1 MNISISRECPYIYN
15 LFVLI
20 IYISLTLFLTLFLT
34 DSICFTYVL
43 SQSLTLSYSLPN
55 RDYAVRTERER
66 SHSPKNN
73 RKTQIIVFHS
83 FSLVFFL
90 LPLYLC
96 LLHEISSM
104 SFNFFPHLS
113 LFLYWSLSLRI
124 LVLFSLSVLFSLGLS
139 FSSTVS
145 AKLSES
151 TYFSAFSP
159 LCFHLSLHQ
168 PLSTSPS
175 TSPSTSSSF
184 CLPIVCIY
192 PSLLR
197 YLLHCLPLHFN
208 WSFLSVSLLKT
219 KVHPQIVRNAKLV
232 AHIRF

>member
-1 MNISISRECPYIYN
+1 MIMNISISRECPYIYN

-20 IYISLTLFLTLFLT
+20 IYIPLTLFLTLFLT
-34 DSICFTYVL
+34 DCICFTYVL

-55 RDYAVRTERER
+55 RDYAVKTERER

-124 LVLFSLSVLFSLGLS
+124 LVLFSLSLWGCPF
-139 FSSTVS
+139 
-145 AKLSES
+145 
-151 TYFSAFSP
+151 
-159 LCFHLSLHQ
+159 
-168 PLSTSPS
+168 
-175 TSPSTSSSF
+175 
-184 CLPIVCIY
+184 LPQ
-192 PSLLR
+192 
-197 YLLHCLPLHFN
+197 YLLNSRSQLIFLPFPLYVSIYLYINLYLPLHLPLRLPLH
-208 WSFLSVSLLKT
+208 LSVSLLSVYILPYFAISFIAFLSTSIGVFSLFHCWKQ
-219 KVHPQIVRNAKLV
+219 KSIPK
-232 AHIRF
+232 